1 MNPKTLR
8 GMCTRVKKFFSNKSD
23 QALSICT
30 EKSLKVP
37 RTVSV

>member
-1 MNPKTLR
+1 MKQKTLR
-8 GMCTRVKKFFSNKSD
+8 GIYTRVKKLFSNKSD

-37 RTVSV
+37 RTASE